1 MLFSK
6 KDEEVNPEEA
16 VEKKD
21 ESTEDSS
28 KDPDPIDVHAFI
40 DEKRRYA
47 EDEALKIANMLAEE
61 YHGVIEPLDV
71 PNDLGSQMFFSAPRA
86 YRVSTGTMRFSVFSR
101 PRQKTSTIM
110 DSIAGATE
118 YEKSVARTKNI
129 ANFIAVHVA
138 TLQFDD
144 DTGDLRWK
152 HDKYIKGYISSEN
165 DTYNIRQQ
173 IMPSW

>member
-6 KDEEVNPEEA
+6 KDDEVDPEEV
-16 VEKKD
+16 KD
-21 ESTEDSS
+21 KGESTEDSS
-28 KDPDPIDVHAFI
+28 KEPDPIDVHAFI

-61 YHGVIEPLDV
+61 YHGVVEPLDV

-110 DSIAGATE
+110 DSIAGARE

-144 DTGDLRWK
+144 DTGDLEWK
-152 HDKYIKGYISSEN
+152 HEKYVKGYISSEN

>member
-1 MLFSK
+1 MFFSK
-6 KDEEVNPEEA
+6 KK
-16 VEKKD
+16 EKTD
-21 ESTEDSS
+21 SEIVTEDSS
-28 KDPDPIDVHAFI
+28 KEPTPVDVRDFI
-40 DEKRRYA
+40 DKQRRSA
-47 EDEALKIANMLAEE
+47 ENIASRLANMLAEE
-61 YHGVIEPLDV
+61 YCGVVEPLSIPD
-71 PNDLGSQMFFSAPRA
+71 DLGSQLFFSAPRA

-118 YEKSVARTKNI
+118 YEKSVSRTKNI

-144 DTGDLRWK
+144 DTGDLMWK
-152 HDKYIKGYISSEN
+152 HEKYVKGYISSEN

>member
-16 VEKKD
+16 VEEKD

-28 KDPDPIDVHAFI
+28 KEPDPIDVNAFI

-47 EDEALKIANMLAEE
+47 EDEALKIANLLAEE
-61 YHGVIEPLDV
+61 YHGVVEPLDV
-71 PNDLGSQMFFSAPRA
+71 PNDLGSHMFFSAPRA

-118 YEKSVARTKNI
+118 YEKSVSKTKNI
-129 ANFIAVHVA
+129 ANFI
-138 TLQFDD
+138 TLAD
-144 DTGDLRWK
+144 
-152 HDKYIKGYISSEN
+152 
-165 DTYNIRQQ
+165 
-173 IMPSW
+173 